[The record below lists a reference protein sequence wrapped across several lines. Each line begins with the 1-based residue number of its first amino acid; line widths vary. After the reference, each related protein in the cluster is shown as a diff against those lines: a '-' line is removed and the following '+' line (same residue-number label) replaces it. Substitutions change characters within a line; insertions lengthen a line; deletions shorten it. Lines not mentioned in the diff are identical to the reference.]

1 MSYNYGLVGV
11 KNTQDSTLS
20 TILLDNLVNFY
31 DWGFLNKG
39 GFDNIRIPSSGMYG
53 GNKHVLKS
61 VQDPNYTNGQVWQG
75 FKENWVWETGVAT
88 TTQPIQI
95 SGIFV
100 NNVFKPYAYNSSIGQ
115 YSGSGYSINY
125 NEGKIIF
132 DTPVS
137 TTSTVSLNYSYKWIK
152 VDQAEG
158 VPFFREIQTNSFRL
172 DKYFLTGS
180 GDWVQLGQ
188 NRVQLPALL
197 IEVVPNGKFR
207 GYQLG
212 GGQWAESDIVFYVL
226 ANNYAI
232 TNDIMNIVAYQN
244 DRTIRL
250 YNTNTMAASGHM
262 SLDYKSE
269 LVNKSYNYPF
279 QIDNHY
285 FKNCFIN
292 DTVINNVTQLSPELY
307 IGTVRCST
315 EVEMISLT

>member
-158 VPFFREIQTNSFRL
+158 VPFFR
-172 DKYFLTGS
+172 
-180 GDWVQLGQ
+180 
-188 NRVQLPALL
+188 
-197 IEVVPNGKFR
+197 
-207 GYQLG
+207 
-212 GGQWAESDIVFYVL
+212 
-226 ANNYAI
+226 
-232 TNDIMNIVAYQN
+232 
-244 DRTIRL
+244 
-250 YNTNTMAASGHM
+250 
-262 SLDYKSE
+262 
-269 LVNKSYNYPF
+269 
-279 QIDNHY
+279 
-285 FKNCFIN
+285 
-292 DTVINNVTQLSPELY
+292 
-307 IGTVRCST
+307 
-315 EVEMISLT
+315 

>member
-1 MSYNYGLVGV
+1 
-11 KNTQDSTLS
+11 
-20 TILLDNLVNFY
+20 
-31 DWGFLNKG
+31 
-39 GFDNIRIPSSGMYG
+39 
-53 GNKHVLKS
+53 
-61 VQDPNYTNGQVWQG
+61 
-75 FKENWVWETGVAT
+75 
-88 TTQPIQI
+88 
-95 SGIFV
+95 
-100 NNVFKPYAYNSSIGQ
+100 VFHFS
-115 YSGSGYSINY
+115 
-125 NEGKIIF
+125 
-132 DTPVS
+132 
-137 TTSTVSLNYSYKWIK
+137 
-152 VDQAEG
+152 
-158 VPFFREIQTNSFRL
+158 